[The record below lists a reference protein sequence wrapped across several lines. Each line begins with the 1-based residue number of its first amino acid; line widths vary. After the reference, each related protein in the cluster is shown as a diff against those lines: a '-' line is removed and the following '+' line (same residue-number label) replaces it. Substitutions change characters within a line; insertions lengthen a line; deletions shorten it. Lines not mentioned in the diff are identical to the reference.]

1 MKKTYSLL
9 ACMALVASTASA
21 QVTVVYSQT
30 FNNTVNATLINIPG
44 WNWAVSDGGDSA
56 STARQFSRLS
66 NGTGIG
72 GTAGFVYNA
81 PAAQVGEVASLTWY
95 NGATFSQDTLDSL
108 SVFIGH
114 NNNANET
121 RFVIEID
128 GAGWFTTTQAWT
140 NNVGGGGNFA
150 SQAVEVSLNFTT
162 TGSAWRPLAFDGNVG
177 AASTGFAVF
186 SGDQSANALETTL
199 PAGTITAVG
208 VYNYIYNYMP
218 AGSITRF
225 DDFAV
230 AIPEPSTYAAILG
243 LLALGLLIHR
253 RRRA

>member
-1 MKKTYSLL
+1 MNKIYSFFACAAL
-9 ACMALVASTASA
+9 AASTASA
-21 QVTVVYSQT
+21 QVTVIYSQT
-30 FNNTVNATLINIPG
+30 FDNTVNATLINIPG
-44 WNWAVSDGGDSA
+44 WNWAVSDGGDSEG
-56 STARQFSRLS
+56 TARQFSRLS

-72 GTAGFVYNA
+72 GTPGFVYNA
-81 PAAQVGEVASLTWY
+81 PAAQEGIIASLTWY
-95 NGATFSQDTLDSL
+95 DGATFPQETLNSL

-128 GAGWFTTTQAWT
+128 GAGWFTTTQSWT
-140 NNVGGGGNFA
+140 NNVGAGGNFA
-150 SQAVEVSLNFTT
+150 SQAVEVTLNFTT

-177 AASTGFAVF
+177 AASTGFPVF
-186 SGDQSANALETTL
+186 SGDQSANALETAL

-208 VYNYIYNYMP
+208 VYHYMS

-225 DDFAV
+225 DNFAV
-230 AIPEPSTYAAILG
+230 AIPEPSTYAAIVG

-253 RRRA
+253 RRRRS